1 MANWPLAKCGPEKG
15 MEGSI
20 LVASVPIL
28 DREIEY
34 KQPTAMQVAL
44 LGREYNLID
53 RANKNKELISKEP
66 LKHIQAI
73 GRILEVIEGLV
84 KEDEDKEFLVE
95 GMRNGTVELD
105 DLLPLLKAAIADQD
119 KASGPVAR
127 RGRAKR

>member
-1 MANWPLAKCGPEKG
+1 
-15 MEGSI
+15 
-20 LVASVPIL
+20 
-28 DREIEY
+28 
-34 KQPTAMQVAL
+34 MQVAL